1 MENKSEIRVV
11 GVEPGVASELPITL
25 SIAKRK
31 KDN

>member
-11 GVEPGVASELPITL
+11 EVELTAVSELPITL
-25 SIAKRK
+25 SIAKHK